1 MVDKSFMFYVLII
14 IASFYF
20 FPKSTDRIKN
30 YDNSYQSVNN
40 LGVEILVVDHE
51 PLSIQK
57 MAWNK
62 SSLKDD
68 FLEFFPH
75 FEDMKYFIS
84 ERIVGDALQ
93 AYLYK
98 KLDELEHQF
107 FSGTISSQ
115 KAKWMFENLK

>member
-20 FPKSTDRIKN
+20 FPKETDRIKN
-30 YDNSYQSVNN
+30 YDNSYLSINN
-40 LGVEILVVDHE
+40 LGVEILVVEYE

-57 MAWNK
+57 TAWNN
-62 SSLKDD
+62 SQLKED
-68 FLEFFPH
+68 FIDFFPH

-84 ERIVGDALQ
+84 ERIVGDELQ
-93 AYLYK
+93 NYLYK

-115 KAKWMFENLK
+115 KARWMFENLK